1 MKKES
6 NCNCP
11 SGKCKCNSE
20 ESSESPMREK
30 FEKGFRK
37 EAEYAVPQ
45 RPVAG
50 YKKAAKSQ
58 FPKK

>member
-6 NCNCP
+6 
-11 SGKCKCNSE
+11 KRH

-30 FEKGFRK
+30 HERAFRK
-37 EAEYAVPQ
+37 EPEYAAPQ

-58 FPKK
+58 SPKK